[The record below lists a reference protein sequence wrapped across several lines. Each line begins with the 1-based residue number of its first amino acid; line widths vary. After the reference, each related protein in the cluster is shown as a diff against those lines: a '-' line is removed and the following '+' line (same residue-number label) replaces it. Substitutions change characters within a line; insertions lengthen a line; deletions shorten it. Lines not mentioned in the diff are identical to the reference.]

1 MAFCVSCGQS
11 LHDSMRFCRFCGNQQ
26 PSEQLIQR
34 LRLEAQ
40 QIRQIAM
47 MMSNQQ
53 AMQQADIASLLQAGG
68 VQRAL
73 GQQALDAQRQTDLSR
88 AYEPY
93 QRLEFLKGIMTNMPT
108 SQSAVTAT
116 TAPGS
121 NPLAQAAGTGIGAYA
136 AYNIANRGR

>member
-47 MMSNQQ
+47 IMSNQQ
-53 AMQQADIASLLQAGG
+53 AMQQAQYSAQM
-68 VQRAL
+68 QQQQQQFNNPQF
-73 GQQALDAQRQTDLSR
+73 GQQRR
-88 AYEPY
+88 W
-93 QRLEFLKGIMTNMPT
+93 
-108 SQSAVTAT
+108 
-116 TAPGS
+116 
-121 NPLAQAAGTGIGAYA
+121 
-136 AYNIANRGR
+136 

>member
-1 MAFCVSCGQS
+1 MGHSGETMAFCVSCGQS

-53 AMQQADIASLLQAGG
+53 AMQQAQHSAQM
-68 VQRAL
+68 QQQQQQFNNPQF
-73 GQQALDAQRQTDLSR
+73 GQQRR
-88 AYEPY
+88 W
-93 QRLEFLKGIMTNMPT
+93 
-108 SQSAVTAT
+108 
-116 TAPGS
+116 
-121 NPLAQAAGTGIGAYA
+121 
-136 AYNIANRGR
+136 